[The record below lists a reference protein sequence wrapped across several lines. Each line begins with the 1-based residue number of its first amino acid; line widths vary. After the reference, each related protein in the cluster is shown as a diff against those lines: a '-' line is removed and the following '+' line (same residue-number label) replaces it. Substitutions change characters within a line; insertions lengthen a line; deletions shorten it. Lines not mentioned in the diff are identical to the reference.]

1 MLGIAYH
8 VQRRLEVGASVV
20 SLPGRGGPGWP
31 GGKSRRTEPLAVSF
45 TDRST
50 DRGYLHSKADL
61 TEGVILNR
69 ADRVFCDPEVAILEK
84 DIMETSANTF
94 FAADGFLSN
103 FSDQILTF
111 VSPAM

>member
-1 MLGIAYH
+1 M
-8 VQRRLEVGASVV
+8 V
-20 SLPGRGGPGWP
+20 SLPDRDGPGWP
-31 GGKSRRTEPLAVSF
+31 GVKSRRTETLAVSF

-61 TEGVILNR
+61 TVGIILNR
-69 ADRVFCDPEVAILEK
+69 ADRVFCDPEVAILEE

-94 FAADGFLSN
+94 FAADEFLSN

-111 VSPAM
+111 ISPTM